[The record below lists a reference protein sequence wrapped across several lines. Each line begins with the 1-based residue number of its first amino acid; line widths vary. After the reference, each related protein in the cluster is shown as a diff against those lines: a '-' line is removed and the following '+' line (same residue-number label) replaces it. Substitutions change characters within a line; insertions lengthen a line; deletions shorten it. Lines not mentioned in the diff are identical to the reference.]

1 MRISLHKTVCMTL
14 VINGSWCLAQPLV
27 SRDDDH
33 LQFQHVT
40 AADGLSDNG
49 VTCIFEDAEG
59 YIWIGT
65 ERGLNRYDG
74 QQVQQFSG
82 PGRAPCGSH
91 ITSIAQDSA
100 GVIWIASS
108 DKGLSRFHSDTGGF
122 TCYPGDTLQSTGT
135 LSVRL
140 NHITALN
147 DSMLVIC
154 SQDGGLIWY
163 NTRSNTSISRKY
175 PITSSLSSIQ
185 AECG

>member
-100 GVIWIASS
+100 GVIYQ
-108 DKGLSRFHSDTGGF
+108 D
-122 TCYPGDTLQSTGT
+122 STVIQEG
-135 LSVRL
+135 S
-140 NHITALN
+140 
-147 DSMLVIC
+147 LVIRVIHYKVPVH
-154 SQDGGLIWY
+154 LVY
-163 NTRSNTSISRKY
+163 ASIILQR
-175 PITSSLSSIQ
+175 
-185 AECG
+185 